1 MTTPTVPADAN
12 KPNPKRPH
20 PGYDEEQPRTPG
32 EARQPPPA
40 GMPHPEEGG
49 LDRDATADP
58 DPAEDA

>member
-1 MTTPTVPADAN
+1 MTHAPTPPTTS
-12 KPNPKRPH
+12 KPDPRAPH
-20 PGYDEEQPRTPG
+20 PGYDEEQPTTPG

-40 GMPHPEEGG
+40 GKPHPEEGG